1 MKVENTHVYTPTGK
15 YARKL
20 IKTHH
25 MIKVGQHSRDTSD
38 VSAVG
43 KRSVLLEAGT
53 LKLCADLVALLLLLR
68 QELFELVSRETH
80 LGLAAPV

>member
-1 MKVENTHVYTPTGK
+1 MKRENTHVYKPMDK

-25 MIKVGQHSRDTSD
+25 MIKVGQHSD

-43 KRSVLLEAGT
+43 KRSVLLEEGT

-68 QELFELVSRETH
+68 QEPFELVCRETH
-80 LGLAAPV
+80 FGLAAPV